1 MLFQWFGIEDGDI
14 NVNYEKQ
21 FVIYNVEKE
30 QTTKVVT
37 PITEEQTVTVEQV
50 TDEPPVK
57 QPKLVKEQTIDKLTF
72 QEIAKTRLK
81 NFSKSE
87 SEVQEYDNYIYSVL
101 KECVSREKSVKYNVY
116 AIVTNVR
123 REPTPCRTN
132 KLMSQVYITDPSC
145 EGTYGFSDFQFR

>member
-1 MLFQWFGIEDGDI
+1 M
-14 NVNYEKQ
+14 
-21 FVIYNVEKE
+21 IYNVEKE
-30 QTTKVVT
+30 LPTKVLT
-37 PITEEQTVTVEQV
+37 PISEDQTVTVEQV

-57 QPKLVKEQTIDKLTF
+57 QSKLITEQTIDKITF

-81 NFSKSE
+81 NFSNSE
-87 SEVQEYDNYIYSVL
+87 EVQEYDNYIYSKL

>member
-1 MLFQWFGIEDGDI
+1 M
-14 NVNYEKQ
+14 
-21 FVIYNVEKE
+21 IYNVEKE
-30 QTTKVVT
+30 LPTKVLT
-37 PITEEQTVTVEQV
+37 PISEDQTVTVEQV

-57 QPKLVKEQTIDKLTF
+57 QSKLITEQTIDKITF

-81 NFSKSE
+81 NFSNSE
-87 SEVQEYDNYIYSVL
+87 EVQEYDNYIYSVL